1 MRRMLHYPTQH
12 SVQVFVSQ
20 NLLAGANTFHLGR
33 RMAPRKAA
41 TLLPGIPER
50 QLTAILPP
58 KGDSRRPEVE
68 RQQARIRTLRV
79 ALIASGISALAGA
92 ALSATIFMAA
102 SDRPSAAAVRQ
113 LPPSA
118 PSAVV
123 APQVAAAAPIAPPAA
138 PAPTLELD
146 TELRGKPLPPSSQ
159 PVVPPEVLGRV
170 IASAAANPTVSAP
183 SPVPTRAEPARLA
196 VKLPTQL
203 PGGSRAA
210 AVTQPEAPPS
220 PTDLAGARLPFDATA
235 SASTPPAPSPSPAP
249 LPNVRVV
256 DFYNGAVLLTN
267 PVNRMPQ
274 VYRVGEPLAAGET
287 VQAIDPKAGTVTTSR
302 RVLRIE

>member
-1 MRRMLHYPTQH
+1 
-12 SVQVFVSQ
+12 
-20 NLLAGANTFHLGR
+20 
-33 RMAPRKAA
+33 MAPRKAA

-123 APQVAAAAPIAPPAA
+123 SPQVAAAAPIAPPAA

-146 TELRGKPLPPSSQ
+146 TELRGKPLPSSSQ

-170 IASAAANPTVSAP
+170 IASAAANPTASAP

-196 VKLPTQL
+196 VKPPTQL

-235 SASTPPAPSPSPAP
+235 SASTPPAPSPAP

-274 VYRVGEPLAAGET
+274 VYRVGEPLAAGEI

>member
-1 MRRMLHYPTQH
+1 
-12 SVQVFVSQ
+12 
-20 NLLAGANTFHLGR
+20 
-33 RMAPRKAA
+33 MAPRKAA

-50 QLTAILPP
+50 QLTAIMPP

-92 ALSATIFMAA
+92 ALSATILMAA

-118 PSAVV
+118 PSAAVV
-123 APQVAAAAPIAPPAA
+123 PPVAAAAPIAPPAA

-146 TELRGKPLPPSSQ
+146 TELRGKPLAQSPQ
-159 PVVPPEVLGRV
+159 PVVPPDVLGRV
-170 IASAAANPTVSAP
+170 IASAAATSTASIP
-183 SPVPTRAEPARLA
+183 SPVPTPAEPARLVA
-196 VKLPTQL
+196 KPPAQPPVSK
-203 PGGSRAA
+203 RAA

-220 PTDLAGARLPFDATA
+220 PADLAGSRLPFDATA
-235 SASTPPAPSPSPAP
+235 AASAPPSPSPQP

-274 VYRVGEPLAAGET
+274 VYRIGEALAAGET